1 MFEGIGLQGVSLVF
15 LSSVALGGG
24 WRRCG
29 LLRPDC
35 RRTYPVMAVHRRML
49 NAIAAIV
56 TWAVALASPT

>member
-56 TWAVALASPT
+56 T